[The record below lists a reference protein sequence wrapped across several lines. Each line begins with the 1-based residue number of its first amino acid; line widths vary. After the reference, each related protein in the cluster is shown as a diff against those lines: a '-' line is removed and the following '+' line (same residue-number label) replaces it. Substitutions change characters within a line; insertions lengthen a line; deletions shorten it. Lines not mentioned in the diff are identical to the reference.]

1 MKYTTRFS
9 PTVNGNLHIGHIFMA
24 LVNEYE
30 AHHSGGKFT
39 VRFDDDQKYW
49 NEIKHVDTK
58 EIETGIKNDF
68 MWLGIKVDEWESEK
82 LMKHNRAL
90 ISGSKIPPEM
100 AEYPDIPEVVG
111 WTAAT
116 YPYAP
121 NLTAL
126 KVLLDYVDGVNLLI
140 RGIDLITEFS
150 LYEHYIE
157 EFELP
162 FPRHVYLPRLT
173 LGGNGEISDISKTA
187 GNNSI
192 KQLRE
197 YGITPLQIIDSLKRS
212 CLKDPEGDWSID
224 NVKANPVWF
233 R

>member
-1 MKYTTRFS
+1 M
-9 PTVNGNLHIGHIFMA
+9 
-24 LVNEYE
+24 
-30 AHHSGGKFT
+30 
-39 VRFDDDQKYW
+39 
-49 NEIKHVDTK
+49 
-58 EIETGIKNDF
+58 
-68 MWLGIKVDEWESEK
+68 
-82 LMKHNRAL
+82 
-90 ISGSKIPPEM
+90 
-100 AEYPDIPEVVG
+100 
-111 WTAAT
+111 
-116 YPYAP
+116 
-121 NLTAL
+121 
-126 KVLLDYVDGVNLLI
+126 NLLI